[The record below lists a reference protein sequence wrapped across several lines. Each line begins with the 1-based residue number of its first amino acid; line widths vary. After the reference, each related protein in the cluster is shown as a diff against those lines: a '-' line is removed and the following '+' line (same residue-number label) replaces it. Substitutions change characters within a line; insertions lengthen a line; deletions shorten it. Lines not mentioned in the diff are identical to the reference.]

1 MDDYTV
7 VSYRLFPVLN
17 VSMFESGNGF
27 DQVVQYVN
35 QELLPTVDGDGHKY
49 LWNREAFNLSVL
61 SWFGFPCL
69 YGQTNVGSCL
79 EDEWTIVYLLLKI
92 SRRFPQFAIQVNDSD
107 GEFLLIEAAEDIPKW
122 LTPDNS
128 DNRVWIMSGRLGIYT
143 PGKEIEDRSPSF
155 KQVMQCLR
163 DPSTTKRNIQWDE
176 RVQSKALW
184 RIEEFPR
191 VAVENNCHR
200 ALVTAPRKI
209 AALLHQYPVYLSA
222 ALNLLSTE
230 QLETHPALT
239 NPSGEFSAKQ
249 HEDEGLVTWAVR
261 FTRFQYAQT
270 LGQSFRPPQ
279 KFINSI
285 FPSYN
290 DQDDRMQLGAKLTAA
305 VYLLLDHCKDFK
317 EMTRHDKNDDFYE
330 FMLPFIQSEYFNGV
344 DSGSDEH
351 ERRQQQAMDA
361 FLRANELQNENAY
374 LSSRLSSLELPTDE
388 ELTAWD
394 KTEDSDEWLNIFL
407 GEGDYPQGADEM
419 STRVR
424 EMMDRVNKFVD
435 DQNAGLD
442 GINVY
447 EDSSSSSSSDSEDD
461 DDDNEDNA
469 PGPSKGK
476 WDADDPKIDEDDF
489 LEFFLQEAL
498 KLPPEEIEKYR
509 ADNTSEAAQPQPASQ
524 TTNASADASAQAA
537 NLNPNNQD
545 SDSDSSD
552 DDWDQVEQDLRRSGA
567 LPGDSDPFSY
577 ESLQNLLQSIQSG
590 GGITGPAATLLGQLN
605 INLEDLMKGLNK

>member
-17 VSMFESGNGF
+17 VSTFESGNGF
-27 DQVVQYVN
+27 DQVVEYVN

-92 SRRFPQFAIQVNDSD
+92 SRRFPQLAIQVNDSD

-128 DNRVWIMSGRLGIYT
+128 DNRVWIMGGRLGIYT

-155 KQVMQCLR
+155 KQVMQSLR
-163 DPSTTKRNIQWDE
+163 DPSATEHDINWNE
-176 RVQSKALW
+176 RVQTKALW
-184 RIEEFPR
+184 RIEDFPR
-191 VAVENNCHR
+191 VAIENNCHR
-200 ALVTAPRKI
+200 ALVTTPRKI

-222 ALNLLSTE
+222 ALNLLSAE
-230 QLETHPALT
+230 HLETHPALT
-239 NPSGEFSAKQ
+239 NPSGNFATNDK
-249 HEDEGLVTWAVR
+249 DEGLVTWAAR

-285 FPSYN
+285 FPSYH
-290 DQDDRMQLGAKLTAA
+290 DEDDRMQLGAKLTAA
-305 VYLLLDHCKDFK
+305 VCLLQDHCKDFK
-317 EMTRHDKNDDFYE
+317 EMTTHDKNDDFYE
-330 FMLPFIQSEYFNGV
+330 FILPFIQSEYFNGV
-344 DSGSDEH
+344 DSDSDEH
-351 ERRQQQAMDA
+351 ERRQQRAMDA
-361 FLRANELQNENAY
+361 FLRANEFQNENAY
-374 LSSRLSSLELPTDE
+374 LSSRLSNLELPTDE
-388 ELTAWD
+388 ELAAWD
-394 KTEDSDEWLNIFL
+394 KTEDSDQWLNIFL
-407 GEGDYPQGADEM
+407 DEGDYPQGADEM
-419 STRVR
+419 SARVR

-461 DDDNEDNA
+461 DTDGNA
-469 PGPSKGK
+469 PGPSKGN

-509 ADNTSEAAQPQPASQ
+509 ADNSPESAHYAQASQ
-524 TTNASADASAQAA
+524 TAHASAQTA
-537 NLNPNNQD
+537 NTPDNQEF
-545 SDSDSSD
+545 DSDSSD

-567 LPGDSDPFSY
+567 LTADSDPFSY
-577 ESLQNLLQSIQSG
+577 EALQNLLQSIQSG